1 MRYRRR
7 GERPP
12 RPPFVLPVVIGF
24 IQVVGTNAVARHHT
38 SWSGRPLD
46 TFAYVLL
53 LAGPALLL
61 FRRQLPVPVFAGTAA
76 IAGAYLLLRYPYGPI
91 VLSVLVGYVTAVMAG
106 RRRAAWII
114 LGTLYAAHVVAN
126 SITHAL
132 SWPLELGLLAWLLVV
147 VAAAELMRTRVEQR
161 RQWRLA
167 REEREARVADEQRLA
182 IARELHDVLAHSIS
196 LINVQAGVALEL
208 IDDDPEQ
215 ARTALRTIKDT
226 SKQALGEVRQVLG
239 SLRTGT
245 MSGAA
250 PGTATGTGSAA
261 GWTAGSA
268 VPGGGTAG
276 GPAAPRSPAPDLDRL
291 DELVRQAA
299 AAGLTVTVRR
309 EGTKRRLPPGVGLAA
324 FRIVQEGLTN
334 VLRHSSARTAEVA
347 LDYRPADRLLLTLED
362 PGPASAAGGPR
373 AGGSGSGLIGMRER
387 ASALG
392 GSVEAA
398 PTTSGGFR
406 VHAELPLH
414 A

>member
-1 MRYRRR
+1 MRNRRR

-38 SWSGRPLD
+38 SSTGRPLD
-46 TFAYVLL
+46 TVAYLLL

-61 FRRQLPVPVFAGTAA
+61 FRRQWPVQVFAGTAA

-114 LGTLYAAHVVAN
+114 MGTLYAAHVVAN

-167 REEREARVADEQRLA
+167 REEREARIADEQRLA

-245 MSGAA
+245 ATTA
-250 PGTATGTGSAA
+250 ATGTGGA
-261 GWTAGSA
+261 TT
-268 VPGGGTAG
+268 GGPTTT
-276 GPAAPRSPAPDLDRL
+276 GPAAPRSPAPDLERL

-299 AAGLTVTVRR
+299 AAGLTVTVRQ
-309 EGTKRRLPPGVGLAA
+309 EGTRRRLPPGVGLAA

-334 VLRHSSARTAEVA
+334 VLRHSSARTAEVV
-347 LDYRPADRLLLTLED
+347 LDHRPADRLLLTLED

-373 AGGSGSGLIGMRER
+373 AGGSGSGLVGMRER
-387 ASALG
+387 ATALG
-392 GSVEAA
+392 GFVEAA
-398 PTTSGGFR
+398 PTASGGFR

>member
-1 MRYRRR
+1 MRFRRR

-12 RPPFVLPVVIGF
+12 RPPYVLPVVIGF
-24 IQVVGTNAVARHHT
+24 IQVVGTNSVARHHT
-38 SWSGRPLD
+38 GWSGRPLD

-61 FRRQLPVPVFAGTAA
+61 FRRQLPVQVCAGTAA

-114 LGTLYAAHVVAN
+114 LGTLYAAHVVVN

-167 REEREARVADEQRLA
+167 RQEREARIADEQRLA

-226 SKQALGEVRQVLG
+226 SKLALGEVRQVLG

-245 MSGAA
+245 PTAAGGAA
-250 PGTATGTGSAA
+250 TGS
-261 GWTAGSA
+261 
-268 VPGGGTAG
+268 
-276 GPAAPRSPAPDLDRL
+276 AAPRSPAPDLGRL
-291 DELVRQAA
+291 DELVVQAA

-309 EGTKRRLPPGVGLAA
+309 EGAPGPLPPGVGLAA

-334 VLRHSSARTAEVA
+334 VLRHSSARTAAVT
-347 LDYRPADRLLLTLED
+347 LDQRAADRLLLTLED
-362 PGPASAAGGPR
+362 PGPESAAGGTR
-373 AGGSGSGLIGMRER
+373 AGGSGSGLVGMRER
-387 ASALG
+387 AAALG
-392 GSVEAA
+392 GFVEAA
-398 PTTSGGFR
+398 PTASGGFR

-414 A
+414 VQDITRDEGRR

>member
-1 MRYRRR
+1 MRFRRR

-12 RPPFVLPVVIGF
+12 RPPYVLPVVIGF
-24 IQVVGTNAVARHHT
+24 IQVVGTNSVARHHT
-38 SWSGRPLD
+38 GWTGRPLD

-61 FRRQLPVPVFAGTAA
+61 FRRQLPVQVCAGTAA

-114 LGTLYAAHVVAN
+114 LGTLYAAHVVVN

-132 SWPLELGLLAWLLVV
+132 SWPVELGLLAWLLVV

-167 REEREARVADEQRLA
+167 RQEREARIADEQRLA

-226 SKQALGEVRQVLG
+226 SKLALGEVRQVLG

-245 MSGAA
+245 
-250 PGTATGTGSAA
+250 PT
-261 GWTAGSA
+261 TAGGPA
-268 VPGGGTAG
+268 T
-276 GPAAPRSPAPDLDRL
+276 GPAAPRSPAPDLGRL
-291 DELVRQAA
+291 DELVGQAA

-309 EGTKRRLPPGVGLAA
+309 EGPPGTLPPGVGLAA

-334 VLRHSSARTAEVA
+334 VLRHSSARTADVT
-347 LDYRPADRLLLTLED
+347 LDHRAADRLLLTLED
-362 PGPASAAGGPR
+362 PGPASAAGGAR
-373 AGGSGSGLIGMRER
+373 AGGSGSGLVGMRER
-387 ASALG
+387 AAALG
-392 GSVEAA
+392 GFVEAA
-398 PTTSGGFR
+398 PTASGGFR

-414 A
+414 VQDITRDEGRR